1 VNTPTLVVTDVDGRE
16 ATLASAPVPGSP
28 DRITLRLDSGERI
41 DIGPNLL
48 EQGDDGAYYLP
59 VAFSALLEN
68 GGELRV
74 PIVEERLNVSK
85 RVRETGRVRITKHVE
100 TRQEVVD
107 EPLLREEV
115 EVERVLVDR
124 YVDAP
129 VPVRSEG
136 DTTIVPVLEEVLV
149 IEKKLLLKEELH
161 ITRRRTEHRQPQDV
175 TLRSERVEV
184 ERLRPDQPPAD
195 ETR

>member
-1 VNTPTLVVTDVDGRE
+1 MTDSSLVVTDVDGRE
-16 ATLASAPVPGSP
+16 ATLASAPVSGSP
-28 DRITLRLDSGERI
+28 DRIPLRLDSGERI
-41 DIGPNLL
+41 DIAPDIL
-48 EQGDDGAYYLP
+48 ERRDDGAYHLP
-59 VAFSALLEN
+59 VAFSDLLEN

-115 EVERVLVDR
+115 EVERVAVDR
-124 YVDAP
+124 YIDAP

-136 DTTIVPVLEEVLV
+136 DTTIVPVFEEVLV
-149 IEKKLLLKEELH
+149 VEKKLLLKEELH
-161 ITRRRTEHRQPQDV
+161 ITKRRTERRQPQDV

-184 ERLRPDQPPAD
+184 ERLGPEQSPAD
-195 ETR
+195 EPH

>member
-1 VNTPTLVVTDVDGRE
+1 VTDSSLVVIDVEGRE
-16 ATLASAPVPGSP
+16 ATLASVPVPGSS

-41 DIGPNLL
+41 DIAPDIL
-48 EQGDDGAYYLP
+48 ERRDDGAYYLP
-59 VAFSALLEN
+59 VAFSDLLEN

-115 EVERVLVDR
+115 EVERVPVDR

-136 DTTIVPVLEEVLV
+136 DTTIVPVFEEVLV
-149 IEKKLLLKEELH
+149 VEKKLLLKEELH
-161 ITRRRTEHRQPQDV
+161 ITKRRTERRQPQDV

-184 ERLRPDQPPAD
+184 ERLGPEQSPAD
-195 ETR
+195 EPR

>member
-1 VNTPTLVVTDVDGRE
+1 MNDSPLVVTDGDGRE

-41 DIGPNLL
+41 DIAPDLL
-48 EQGDDGAYYLP
+48 ERRDDGTYHLP
-59 VAFSALLEN
+59 VPFRDLLEN

-74 PIVEERLNVSK
+74 PVVEERLNVSK

-100 TRQEVVD
+100 TRQEIVD

-115 EVERVLVDR
+115 EVERVPVDR

-149 IEKKLLLKEELH
+149 VEKRLLLKEELH
-161 ITRRRTEHRQPQDV
+161 ITKRRTERRQPQDV

-184 ERLRPDQPPAD
+184 ERLGPEQSPAD
-195 ETR
+195 EAR